1 MYESALQGIM
11 IRPRTW
17 LVTGVAGF
25 IGSHLLEALLRLDQ
39 RVVGLDN
46 FFLGRRENL
55 HDVRNA
61 VGDAAWRNF
70 RLVDGDIRSLETC
83 RRACRSVD
91 IVLHHAALGSV
102 PLSISDPLAAHESN
116 VTGFVNMLIAARD
129 AGVARFVYA
138 ASSAT
143 YGDDPAPVKSEPVL
157 GRPLSPYAV
166 SKHVNELYAD
176 VFARC
181 YGFDSIGL
189 RYFNVFGP
197 RQDPQGAYAAVIPA
211 WINAMIRG
219 EPVYING
226 DGRTVRDFCYV
237 DNVVQANL
245 LAAATGDP
253 AAVNQVYNIALGGR
267 TTLEELFEVIR
278 AHLEPH
284 YPRLRSLAPRHR
296 EFRPGDVRISQA
308 DIGKAQR
315 LLAYE
320 PAWGVAQGLA
330 RTVEWYVAKLPVPTR
345 RDEAAVGA
353 VAAAGAQAG
362 LPA

>member
-1 MYESALQGIM
+1 M
-11 IRPRTW
+11 
-17 LVTGVAGF
+17 
-25 IGSHLLEALLRLDQ
+25 
-39 RVVGLDN
+39 
-46 FFLGRRENL
+46 
-55 HDVRNA
+55 
-61 VGDAAWRNF
+61 
-70 RLVDGDIRSLETC
+70 
-83 RRACRSVD
+83 
-91 IVLHHAALGSV
+91 
-102 PLSISDPLAAHESN
+102 
-116 VTGFVNMLIAARD
+116 
-129 AGVARFVYA
+129 ARFVYA

-143 YGDDPAPVKSEPVL
+143 YGDDPAAVKSEPVL

-219 EPVYING
+219 EPAYING

-267 TTLEELFEVIR
+267 TTLEELFEMIR
-278 AHLEPH
+278 AQLEPR
-284 YPRLRSLAPRHR
+284 YPRLRLLAPRHR

-330 RTVEWYVAKLPVPTR
+330 RTVEWYIAKLPAPTR

-353 VAAAGAQAG
+353 VAAAGPQAG